1 MPDTINFYQVS
12 DEYGVFSNFA
22 PYPIRLA
29 GKVWPT
35 SEHYFQAQKFDDR
48 SLQAAIASAPSAKHA
63 ASLGRDRSLPIPA
76 D

>member
-1 MPDTINFYQVS
+1 MRQVIKFYAAS
-12 DEYGVFSNFA
+12 EDYGAFSSFSHHA
-22 PYPIRLA
+22 VCVDGR
-29 GKVWPT
+29 VWMT
-35 SEHYFQAQKFDDR
+35 AEHYFQAQKFDDR